1 MKILLTGGNGFL
13 ASNIERKLVENGYD
27 ITSINRKILD
37 LTNTSDCLDFFK
49 KKYFDFVIHCAI
61 LGGKR
66 LIPDNANIV
75 IDNIRMATNLLINKK
90 SFGQLIHFGSGAE
103 LDRSFDIDAFS
114 DYASRLPEDYY
125 GFSKNV
131 ICRLFNKEDNF
142 HNLRIYNVFNSNE
155 SEGRMITT
163 NILNYLNK
171 KPIVINQDKYMDF
184 MFFDDFYEILLAFIK
199 NEIHYSEID
208 CVYKEKLKIS
218 DIANIINNLDSYKVA
233 INIEKDGLGK
243 SYCGTF
249 SYKSDN
255 FIGLQNGIKK
265 VYLDIKNEKLTN

>member
-13 ASNIERKLVENGYD
+13 ASNIRKKLVENGYD
-27 ITSINRKILD
+27 VTSINRQILD
-37 LTNTSDCLDFFK
+37 LTNTADCLDFFRN
-49 KKYFDFVIHCAI
+49 KYFDFIIHCAI

-66 LIPDNANIV
+66 LVPDSANIA
-75 IDNIRMATNLLINKK
+75 IDNIRMATNLLICKK

-103 LDRSFDIDAFS
+103 LDRSFDINSFS
-114 DYASRLPEDYY
+114 DYGSKLPEDYY

-131 ICRLFNKEDNF
+131 ICRLFDKEDNI

-155 SEGRMITT
+155 SEGRMIST
-163 NILNYLNK
+163 NIANYLNK

-184 MFFDDFYEILLAFIK
+184 MFFDDFYEILSAFIK
-199 NEIHYSEID
+199 NKIYYKEID
-208 CVYKEKLKIS
+208 CVYEEKLKIS
-218 DIANIINNLDSYKVA
+218 DIAKIINNLDSYKVA

-249 SYKSDN
+249 SYRTDN

-265 VYLDIKNEKLTN
+265 VYMDIKNEKLTN